1 MTVLSSH
8 GHDLQLTVA
17 TTNQE
22 LETVRKKEKRQKKT
36 ASLSNNDAYIELAPI
51 YHNTITTP
59 ALREDELHEEIS
71 EGPLLSMCRYVTC
84 SWPGAV
90 RPDAG
95 PVIRASPARKAG
107 RKREVRRSRWLSP
120 NACLARRKTG
130 TARSGSRAISGHASC
145 SLLYALVNGPRRI
158 RRA

>member
-22 LETVRKKEKRQKKT
+22 LETVRKKDKRQKKT

-107 RKREVRRSRWLSP
+107 RKREVRRSRWLSLQTP
-120 NACLARRKTG
+120 ASHAERPALPG
-130 TARSGSRAISGHASC
+130 RAHELSPDMPPAVFC
-145 SLLYALVNGPRRI
+145 MPL
-158 RRA
+158 